1 MPELN
6 EFENLTALDKTIGRD
21 RAAMSSSGNT
31 GGAWALR
38 RSTERC
44 FFEST
49 AHCWLLKSPGP
60 RGLKDYPRTLYKK
73 KKLHDYSAKY
83 FKSNPVP

>member
-21 RAAMSSSGNT
+21 RAAVGSSGNT

-44 FFEST
+44 FFKST
-49 AHCWLLKSPGP
+49 AGYSSLPGP
-60 RGLKDYPRTLYKK
+60 RGLKDYPRTLC
-73 KKLHDYSAKY
+73 
-83 FKSNPVP
+83 